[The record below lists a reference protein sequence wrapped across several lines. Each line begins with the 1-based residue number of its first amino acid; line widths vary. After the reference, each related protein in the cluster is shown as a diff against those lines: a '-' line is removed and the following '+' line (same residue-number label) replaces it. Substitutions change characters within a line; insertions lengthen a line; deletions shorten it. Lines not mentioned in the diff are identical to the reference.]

1 MVTMLT
7 KPNCP
12 QCNALKMFLKHAL
25 NNKYDKDIQVLDQ
38 EADKDV
44 FQPLIEKF
52 QIVSLPAMIVGED
65 VLRSCEPSKTMA
77 FLEKHV
83 GKK

>member
-1 MVTMLT
+1 MLT

-12 QCNALKMFLKHAL
+12 QCNALKMFLKHAM
-25 NNKYDKDIQVLDQ
+25 NNKYENDIEVLDQ
-38 EADKDV
+38 EADKTV
-44 FQPLIEKF
+44 FDTLVEKF
-52 QIVSLPAMIVGED
+52 QIVSLPAMISGDD